1 MGTNRTYRKLT
12 NGDITRIVELY
23 AAGRTY
29 DEISRAIGI
38 ARGNIS
44 RVLRGAGIELDRR
57 RTESSSKKTV
67 VERVCPRCRREIPV
81 AEARFCSFCGA
92 DVRTERMRCAEDLEH
107 GMQIVADMSIPAE
120 QKDRFMNALRSAVR
134 LPREDKEE

>member
-1 MGTNRTYRKLT
+1 MGTQNNLKRNMTS
-12 NGDITRIVELY
+12 GDITRVVELY

-29 DEISRAIGI
+29 EEISQTVGI
-38 ARGNIS
+38 SRGNIHNA
-44 RVLRGAGIELDRR
+44 LRRGGIEPNRR
-57 RTESSSKKTV
+57 RTERSQKKTN
-67 VERVCPRCRREIPV
+67 VERICPRCRAKISV
-81 AEARFCSFCGA
+81 AGARFCPFCGA

-134 LPREDKEE
+134 LLNADE

>member
-1 MGTNRTYRKLT
+1 MGTNKTHRKLT
-12 NGDITRIVELY
+12 DGDITRIVELY

-29 DEISRAIGI
+29 DEISQTTGVSP
-38 ARGNIS
+38 GNIPKA
-44 RVLRGAGIELDRR
+44 LRRAGIELDRR
-57 RTESSSKKTV
+57 RTEFSSKKTV

-134 LPREDKEE
+134 LLNADE